1 MMREVGMAVA
11 VEAEQ
16 VAVIRGRLSSPPVN
30 SGAA

>member
-16 VAVIRGRLSSPPVN
+16 VTVIRGRLSSPPVN
-30 SGAA
+30 LGAA